1 MSLNGTSRRKSAN
14 IKLCYNNLA
23 TNNSYVL
30 KVSVYSG
37 KKKSNDNDLGKT
49 AAVVINI
56 LENYLEK
63 KCQAFD
69 DNC

>member
-1 MSLNGTSRRKSAN
+1 MLQQTCNKQQLCFKSISL
-14 IKLCYNNLA
+14 L
-23 TNNSYVL
+23 
-30 KVSVYSG
+30 G
-37 KKKSNDNDLGKT
+37 KKKSNENDLGKT

-63 KCQAFD
+63 KYQAFD